1 MGVLVKAVFVVVL
14 GYLLGSISF
23 ALLVGKGIYGID
35 LREHGS
41 GNLGATNTFR
51 VLGTLPGLLVFVGD
65 ILKGVLSVC
74 LASYLFPCAPTL
86 ISRSTCF
93 SRVDASVVV
102 LAGLVAI
109 VGHNWS
115 IYLKFSGGKGIATSA
130 GVLLILFPKIVLFL
144 SLIWLAVF
152 LITRYVSL
160 ASVVIAVA
168 FPFLVPFF
176 YGKNLPYLA
185 FSIVAAIVVI
195 YKHRPNIERLLKGR
209 EAKTDVFSKLRGR
222 R

>member
-14 GYLLGSISF
+14 SYLLGSISF
-23 ALLVGKGIYGID
+23 ALLMGKGVYGID
-35 LREHGS
+35 LRERGS
-41 GNLGATNTFR
+41 GNLGATNAFR

-74 LASYLFPCAPTL
+74 LASYLFPCTPTL
-86 ISRSTCF
+86 ISRSACF

-102 LAGLVAI
+102 LAGLAAI

-144 SLIWLAVF
+144 SLIWFVIFMA
-152 LITRYVSL
+152 TRYISL
-160 ASVVIAVA
+160 GSVTIAFI
-168 FPFLVPFF
+168 FPFLVLYFH
-176 YGKNLPYLA
+176 GENLPYVF
-185 FSIVAAIVVI
+185 FSIAAAVAVI
-195 YKHRPNIERLLKGR
+195 YKHRSNLERLLKGE

-222 R
+222 G